1 MTKTRPYLENLS
13 FLIVDP
19 NAFMRSLIKNVLHVF
34 GTEKFI
40 EATDGADAFEKMDS
54 LAPDI
59 IFTEWMMEPMDGL
72 DFTRLMRTGKDSPN
86 PFVPII
92 MTTAY
97 TEKQRIVKARDAGI
111 TEFIAKPL
119 SAKTL
124 MARVTAVIEHPRPFI
139 RSKGYFGPDRRR
151 RQTSDYKGPERRK
164 SEPLADGEGANL
176 SQEKV
181 EALLDT

>member
-1 MTKTRPYLENLS
+1 MTQNQLCLESVS

-34 GTEKFI
+34 GAEKFVQVN
-40 EATDGADAFEKMDS
+40 DGADAFKAMQS
-54 LAPDI
+54 LVPDI
-59 IFTEWMMEPMDGL
+59 IFTEWMMDPLDGL
-72 DFTRLMRTGKDSPN
+72 DFTRLVRTGKDSLN

-92 MTTAY
+92 MMTAY
-97 TEKQRIVKARDAGI
+97 SEKQRVVEARDAGI

-124 MARVTAVIEHPRPFI
+124 MARVAAVIEHPRPFI
-139 RSKGYFGPDRRR
+139 RSPRYFGPDRRR

-164 SEPLADGEGANL
+164 SVADGEGTNL
-176 SQEKV
+176 SQEEV
-181 EALLDT
+181 EALLDA

>member
-1 MTKTRPYLENLS
+1 MTQNTLCLES
-13 FLIVDP
+13 VDFLIVDP

-34 GTEKFI
+34 GAENFI
-40 EATDGADAFEKMDS
+40 EANDGADAFKAMQN

-59 IFTEWMMEPMDGL
+59 IITEWMMDPLDGL
-72 DFTRLMRTGKDSPN
+72 DFTRLVRTGKDSLN

-92 MTTAY
+92 MMTAY
-97 TEKQRIVKARDAGI
+97 SEKQSVVEARDTGI

-139 RSKGYFGPDRRR
+139 RSPRYFGPDRRR
-151 RQTSDYKGPERRK
+151 GQTSDYKGPERRK
-164 SEPLADGEGANL
+164 SAPSGEGSNL
-176 SQEKV
+176 SQEEVK
-181 EALLDT
+181 ALLDA

>member
-1 MTKTRPYLENLS
+1 MTRNRVCLESVS

-34 GTEKFI
+34 GAEKFI
-40 EATDGADAFEKMDS
+40 EANDGADAFKAIQN
-54 LAPDI
+54 LVPDI
-59 IFTEWMMEPMDGL
+59 IITEWMMDPLDGL
-72 DFTRLMRTGKDSPN
+72 DFTRLVRTGKDSLN

-92 MTTAY
+92 MMTAY
-97 TEKQRIVKARDAGI
+97 SEKQRVVEARDTGI

-124 MARVTAVIEHPRPFI
+124 MARVIAVIEHPRPFI
-139 RSKGYFGPDRRR
+139 RSPRFFGPDRRR

-164 SEPLADGEGANL
+164 SVADGEGTNL
-176 SQEKV
+176 SQEEV
-181 EALLDT
+181 EALLNG

>member
-1 MTKTRPYLENLS
+1 MTQNQPCLESVS

-34 GTEKFI
+34 GAEKFS
-40 EATDGADAFEKMDS
+40 EANDGADAFKAMQS
-54 LAPDI
+54 VAPDI
-59 IFTEWMMEPMDGL
+59 IITEWMMDPLDGL
-72 DFTRLMRTGKDSPN
+72 DFTRLVRTGKDSLN

-92 MTTAY
+92 MMTAY
-97 TEKQRIVKARDAGI
+97 SEKQRVVEARDAGI

-139 RSKGYFGPDRRR
+139 RSPRYFGPDRRR

-164 SEPLADGEGANL
+164 SVADGEGANL
-176 SQEKV
+176 SQDEV
-181 EALLDT
+181 EALLNA

>member
-1 MTKTRPYLENLS
+1 MTRNRLCLESVS

-34 GTEKFI
+34 GAMKFI
-40 EATDGADAFEKMDS
+40 AANDGADAFKAMRS
-54 LAPDI
+54 FVPDI
-59 IFTEWMMEPMDGL
+59 IITERMMAPLDGL
-72 DFTRLMRTGKDSPN
+72 DFTRMVRTGMDSPN

-97 TEKQRIVKARDAGI
+97 SDMQRIVEARDTGI

-139 RSKGYFGPDRRR
+139 RSARYFGPDRRR
-151 RQTSDYKGPERRK
+151 GRTSDYPGPDRRQ
-164 SEPLADGEGANL
+164 SVADGRGATL
-176 SQEKV
+176 SHEEV
-181 EALLDT
+181 EALLDP

>member
-1 MTKTRPYLENLS
+1 MTRTRQHLESVS

-34 GTEKFI
+34 GAEKFI
-40 EATDGADAFEKMDS
+40 EANDGADAFKAIQN
-54 LAPDI
+54 LVPDI
-59 IFTEWMMEPMDGL
+59 IITEWMMDPLDGL
-72 DFTRLMRTGKDSPN
+72 DFTRLVRTGKDSLN

-92 MTTAY
+92 MMTAY
-97 TEKQRIVKARDAGI
+97 SEKQRVVEARDTGI

-124 MARVTAVIEHPRPFI
+124 MARVIAVIEHPRPFI
-139 RSKGYFGPDRRR
+139 RSPRYFGPDRRR

-164 SEPLADGEGANL
+164 SVADGEGTNL
-176 SQEKV
+176 SQEEV
-181 EALLDT
+181 EALLDA

>member
-1 MTKTRPYLENLS
+1 MTQNQLCLESVS

-34 GTEKFI
+34 GAEKFS
-40 EATDGADAFEKMDS
+40 EANDGADAFKAMQN
-54 LAPDI
+54 LVPDI
-59 IFTEWMMEPMDGL
+59 IITEWMMEPLDGL
-72 DFTRLMRTGKDSPN
+72 DFTRLVRTGKDSLN

-92 MTTAY
+92 MMTAY
-97 TEKQRIVKARDAGI
+97 SEKQRVVEARDAGI

-139 RSKGYFGPDRRR
+139 RSPRYFGPDRRR
-151 RQTSDYKGPERRK
+151 RESSDYKGPERRK
-164 SEPLADGEGANL
+164 SVEDGEGANL
-176 SQEKV
+176 SQEEV
-181 EALLDT
+181 EALLDA

>member
-1 MTKTRPYLENLS
+1 MTRNRLCLESVS

-19 NAFMRSLIKNVLHVF
+19 NAFMRSLVKNVLNVF
-34 GTEKFI
+34 GAEKFT
-40 EATDGADAFEKMDS
+40 EADDGAEAFKAIQDRV
-54 LAPDI
+54 PDI
-59 IFTEWMMEPMDGL
+59 IVTEWMMDPMDGL
-72 DFTRLMRTGKDSPN
+72 DFTRLVRSGKDSPN
-86 PFVPII
+86 AFVPII
-92 MTTAY
+92 MMTAY
-97 TEKQRIVKARDAGI
+97 TEKLRIVKARDAGI

-139 RSKGYFGPDRRR
+139 RSKQYFGPDRRR

-176 SQEKV
+176 SQEEV
-181 EALLDT
+181 ETLLDV

>member
-1 MTKTRPYLENLS
+1 MTPSGRYLENKR

-19 NAFMRSLIKNVLHVF
+19 NAFMRSLIKNVLHGF

-97 TEKQRIVKARDAGI
+97 SEMQRVVEARDAGI
-111 TEFIAKPL
+111 TEFVTKPL

-124 MARVTAVIEHPRPFI
+124 MARVTAVIERPRPFI
-139 RSKGYFGPDRRR
+139 RSTRYFGPDRRR
-151 RQTSDYKGPERRK
+151 WRTSDYDGLERRQ
-164 SEPLADGEGANL
+164 SVADGGGANL
-176 SQEKV
+176 SQDDV
-181 EALLDT
+181 EALLDA

>member
-1 MTKTRPYLENLS
+1 MTKTRLHLENVS

-34 GTEKFI
+34 GAEKFVQVN
-40 EATDGADAFEKMDS
+40 DGADAFKAMQS
-54 LAPDI
+54 LVPDI
-59 IFTEWMMEPMDGL
+59 IFTEWMMDPLDGL
-72 DFTRLMRTGKDSPN
+72 DFTRLVRTGKDSLN

-92 MTTAY
+92 MMTAY
-97 TEKQRIVKARDAGI
+97 SEKQRVVEARDAGI

-124 MARVTAVIEHPRPFI
+124 MARVSAVIEYPRPFI
-139 RSKGYFGPDRRR
+139 RSPRYFGPDRRR

-164 SEPLADGEGANL
+164 SVEDGEGANL
-176 SQEKV
+176 SQEEV
-181 EALLDT
+181 EALLDA

>member
-1 MTKTRPYLENLS
+1 MTKTRLHLENVS

-34 GTEKFI
+34 GAEKFVQVN
-40 EATDGADAFEKMDS
+40 DGADAFKAMQS
-54 LAPDI
+54 LVPDI
-59 IFTEWMMEPMDGL
+59 IFTEWMMDPLDGL
-72 DFTRLMRTGKDSPN
+72 DFTRLVRTGKDSLN

-92 MTTAY
+92 MMTAY
-97 TEKQRIVKARDAGI
+97 SEKQRVVEARDAGI

-139 RSKGYFGPDRRR
+139 RSPGYFGPDRRR

-164 SEPLADGEGANL
+164 SVADGEGANL
-176 SQEKV
+176 SQEEV
-181 EALLDT
+181 EAPLDA

>member
-1 MTKTRPYLENLS
+1 MIRNALCLESVN

-34 GTEKFI
+34 GAEKFI
-40 EATDGADAFEKMDS
+40 EANDGADAFKAMQN

-59 IFTEWMMEPMDGL
+59 IITEWMMDPLDGL
-72 DFTRLMRTGKDSPN
+72 DFTRLVRTGKDSLN

-92 MTTAY
+92 MMTAY
-97 TEKQRIVKARDAGI
+97 SEKQRVVEARDTGI

-139 RSKGYFGPDRRR
+139 RSTRYFGPDRRR
-151 RQTSDYKGPERRK
+151 RQTSDYKGPERRTSVAE
-164 SEPLADGEGANL
+164 SEGTNL
-176 SQEKV
+176 SQEEV
-181 EALLDT
+181 EALLDA

>member
-1 MTKTRPYLENLS
+1 MTRNHLCLASVN

-34 GTEKFI
+34 GADKFI
-40 EATDGADAFEKMDS
+40 EVNDGADAFKAMQN
-54 LAPDI
+54 LVPDI
-59 IFTEWMMEPMDGL
+59 IITEWMMGPLDGL
-72 DFTRLMRTGKDSPN
+72 DFTRLVRTGKDSSN

-97 TEKQRIVKARDAGI
+97 SEKQRVMEARDAGI

-139 RSKGYFGPDRRR
+139 RSKRYFGPDRRR
-151 RQTSDYKGPERRK
+151 RTSEYNGPERRQ
-164 SEPLADGEGANL
+164 PVADGGGANL
-176 SQEKV
+176 SHEEV
-181 EALLDT
+181 EALLDA

>member
-1 MTKTRPYLENLS
+1 MTQNQLCLESVS

-34 GTEKFI
+34 GAEKFS
-40 EATDGADAFEKMDS
+40 EANDGADAFKAMQN
-54 LAPDI
+54 LVPDI
-59 IFTEWMMEPMDGL
+59 IITEWMMEPLDGL
-72 DFTRLMRTGKDSPN
+72 DFTRLVRTGKDSLN

-92 MTTAY
+92 MMTAY
-97 TEKQRIVKARDAGI
+97 SEKQRVVEARDAGI

-139 RSKGYFGPDRRR
+139 RSPRYVGPDRRR
-151 RQTSDYKGPERRK
+151 RESSDYKGAERRK
-164 SEPLADGEGANL
+164 SVEDGEGANL
-176 SQEKV
+176 SQAVV
-181 EALLDT
+181 EALLDA

>member
-1 MTKTRPYLENLS
+1 MTQNTLSLESVN

-34 GTEKFI
+34 GAERFI
-40 EATDGADAFEKMDS
+40 EANDGADAFKAIQN

-59 IFTEWMMEPMDGL
+59 IITEWMMDPLDGL
-72 DFTRLMRTGKDSPN
+72 DFTRLVRTGKDSLN

-92 MTTAY
+92 MMTAY
-97 TEKQRIVKARDAGI
+97 SEKQRVVEARDAGI

-139 RSKGYFGPDRRR
+139 RSPRYFGPDRRR

-164 SEPLADGEGANL
+164 SVADGEGTNL
-176 SQEKV
+176 SQEEV
-181 EALLDT
+181 EALLDA